1 MCTALDLVREK
12 QDEVAAL
19 APDASALDAANLMND
34 RRIGS
39 VLVMEGPD
47 PGIPHSPDTPHR
59 LMGIFTERDMLR
71 RIVAAGRDPETT
83 LLRDVMTSPVA
94 CALPHTTLEEMRLV
108 IRNRR
113 VRHLPVVD
121 DNGVVLGIV
130 SIGDLNRADRAV
142 QEQTIHYLEQY
153 ISVG

>member
-12 QDEVAAL
+12 HDDIGWLPPEANAL
-19 APDASALDAANLMND
+19 EAANLMND

-39 VLVMEGPD
+39 VLVMDGE
-47 PGIPHSPDTPHR
+47 R
-59 LMGIFTERDMLR
+59 LLGIFTERDVLR
-71 RIVAAGRDPETT
+71 RIVAAKLEPEAT
-83 LLRDVMTSPVA
+83 LLADVMTSPIA

-121 DNGVVLGIV
+121 DDGRVLGIV
-130 SIGDLNRADRAV
+130 SIGDLNKAEHAV

-153 ISVG
+153 IAVS

>member
-12 QDEVAAL
+12 SDDL
-19 APDASALDAANLMND
+19 ASLPPEATALDAANLMND
-34 RRIGS
+34 RHIGS
-39 VLVMEGPD
+39 VLVMDGP
-47 PGIPHSPDTPHR
+47 R
-59 LMGIFTERDMLR
+59 LMGIFTERDVLR
-71 RIVAAGRDPETT
+71 RIVAAGRDPEIT

-94 CALPHTTLEEMRLV
+94 CAMPHTTLEEMRLV
-108 IRNRR
+108 VRNRR

-121 DNGVVLGIV
+121 ESGSVMGIV
-130 SIGDLNRADRAV
+130 SIGDMNRAEHAV

>member
-12 QDEVAAL
+12 RDDL
-19 APDASALDAANLMND
+19 AWLPPNATALDAANLMND

-39 VLVMEGPD
+39 VLVMEGE
-47 PGIPHSPDTPHR
+47 R
-59 LMGIFTERDMLR
+59 LLGIFTERDVLR
-71 RIVAAGRDPETT
+71 RIVAAKRDPETT
-83 LLRDVMTSPVA
+83 SLAEVMTSPIA
-94 CALPHTTLEEMRLV
+94 CAMPHTTLEEMRLV

-121 DNGVVLGIV
+121 DDGRVLGIV
-130 SIGDLNRADRAV
+130 SIGDLNKAEHAV

-153 ISVG
+153 IAVG